1 MSNVPKLRFKEF
13 KDEWEEKK
21 LKEIAIIISGST
33 PPRSNYVYFKEGTI
47 PWVKTMDL
55 NNSIVNTTSEKIT
68 NKAVLDRNLK
78 ILPENTLL
86 IAMYGGF
93 NQIGRTGILNFEGT
107 INQAISALIPKD
119 SMFNAAYLQQ
129 YLNLNVM
136 KWRRFA
142 ASSRKDP
149 NITKKDV
156 ENFQVC
162 LPSIEEQN
170 KLSDFFVIINKKI
183 QKQQEKIELLKE
195 QKKGYMQ
202 KIFNRE
208 LRFKDENSN
217 EFPKW
222 NKTRLDKILTERK
235 SYHIKSNEI
244 PHATL
249 STEGIYLKTERYDR
263 DFLVRNQEKKYKI
276 SNLNDIC
283 YNPANLK
290 FGVIT
295 RNQIG
300 TVIFSPIYI
309 TFEIVD
315 GYYPVFIEYMVI
327 RKDFINK
334 VRKYEEGTVYERM
347 AVKPKDFLSLEVL
360 IPCYEEQEKIG
371 DFLKSFDNL
380 IEKEVEYLEL
390 IKSQKKS
397 FMQNMFV

>member
-1 MSNVPKLRFKEF
+1 MTEVEREVAPSRAQSALSKGDVLYQLVRPYQKNHFYFDMDLKKQVVASTGFAQIRVRSDVDGQFLTQLLLSDRINKEVTRRCTGTSYPAINSADFGEIKVCFPAQKEQLEISGFLFKL
-13 KDEWEEKK
+13 EEKIK
-21 LKEIAIIISGST
+21 L
-33 PPRSNYVYFKEGTI
+33 
-47 PWVKTMDL
+47 
-55 NNSIVNTTSEKIT
+55 
-68 NKAVLDRNLK
+68 
-78 ILPENTLL
+78 
-86 IAMYGGF
+86 
-93 NQIGRTGILNFEGT
+93 
-107 INQAISALIPKD
+107 
-119 SMFNAAYLQQ
+119 
-129 YLNLNVM
+129 
-136 KWRRFA
+136 
-142 ASSRKDP
+142 
-149 NITKKDV
+149 
-156 ENFQVC
+156 
-162 LPSIEEQN
+162 
-170 KLSDFFVIINKKI
+170 
-183 QKQQEKIELLKE
+183 QQEKIALLKE

-217 EFPKW
+217 EYPKW

-347 AVKPKDFLSLEVL
+347 AVKPKDFLSFEVL